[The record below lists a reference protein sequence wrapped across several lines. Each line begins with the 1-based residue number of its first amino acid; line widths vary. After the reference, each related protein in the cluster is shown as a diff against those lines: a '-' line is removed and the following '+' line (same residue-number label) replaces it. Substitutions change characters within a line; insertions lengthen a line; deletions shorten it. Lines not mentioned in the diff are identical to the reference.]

1 MNKVFAM
8 NVSIPLIFLLIYK
21 LWGDSLYVTEFYSIL
36 FHTIANTI
44 IIKAH

>member
-1 MNKVFAM
+1 MNKLFTM
-8 NVSIPLIFLLIYK
+8 NVNIPLIVFLIYK